1 MPNIEDAISRA
12 MQEGHFDDLPGKGK
26 PLKLDDNPHEDPAWR
41 VANQILKNGGFS
53 LPWIESLRE
62 IESDLE
68 KARSALSRTW
78 SWRQASLAEQK
89 PAPDAELEWC
99 RAQQIF
105 RERIQAIDKHILT
118 YNLEV
123 PSDRFQKRLLD
134 PEREIAKITGS

>member
-12 MQEGHFDDLPGKGK
+12 IQDGHFDNLPGKGK

-41 VANQILKNGGFS
+41 LANRILKNGGFS

-62 IESDLE
+62 IAADLE
-68 KARSALSRTW
+68 GARAALSRTL
-78 SWRQASLAEQK
+78 SWRQASLLEKK
-89 PAPDAELEWC
+89 PAPQVELEWR
-99 RAQQIF
+99 RALNAF
-105 RERIQAIDKHILT
+105 REQIQAVNQRILT

-134 PEREIAKITGS
+134 PDREIAKITGS